1 MTRAIRSGIV
11 LFWIV
16 MVALL
21 VQRNL
26 PEPQPQ
32 NLPGAQLQSSP
43 LLLSSAV
50 VQQPQDEWMGIYQQ
64 NQKVGYLQRRLTPTD
79 SGYRWKERWLM
90 KLRMLNTL
98 QTIATEIDAHTD
110 QQYALSDFSFRLSGS
125 GVVFRAEGKVTDA
138 TLNGQLTSGGGTS
151 PFSFPL
157 REPIYLSTTT
167 QMTLRGIA
175 LRPGEE
181 RRFSIFNP
189 LSMQADTV
197 SVTTV
202 GPETLMLKGQP
213 HAVTKVAERVGGT
226 TVHAWLDHDGK
237 VVKEEAALGFILL
250 RESRAD
256 ALGSGWQA
264 APTADLV
271 TAAAIPVQ
279 QALPNPRGLT
289 ALRLA
294 VSGVHDATL
303 FAFPPRQHYHN
314 GTLTVTSEEMSAL
327 TTYPLPQTN
336 PQFAGELTPT
346 PFLQTTHPRV
356 VAQARQ
362 ILGAERDA
370 LAATRRL
377 LDWMD
382 TAVEK
387 TPTVGIPT
395 ALEVLES
402 KKGDCNE
409 HAVLFTTLAR
419 AVGIPARVAAGV
431 VYLDG
436 AFYYHAWSEVWLGQ
450 WVAVDP
456 VFHQFPADATHLKF
470 VEGGP
475 EQHMALLKVIGQI
488 GMEVVEY
495 K

>member
-1 MTRAIRSGIV
+1 MTRVLRSGIV

-26 PEPQPQ
+26 PQPQ
-32 NLPGAQLQSSP
+32 LQNPPGAQLQSSP
-43 LLLSSAV
+43 LPPAGAVALSA
-50 VQQPQDEWMGIYQQ
+50 QEEWMGIYQQ
-64 NQKVGYLQRRLTPTD
+64 NYKVGYLQRRLTPTD
-79 SGYRWKERWLM
+79 SGYRWEERWRM

-98 QTIATEIDAHTD
+98 QTIATEIRAHTD
-110 QQYALSDFSFRLSGS
+110 RQYALSDFSFRLSGS
-125 GVVFRAEGKVTDA
+125 GVVFKAEGKVTDQ
-138 TLNGQLTSGGGTS
+138 TLHGQLTSGGGTS

-157 REPIYLSTTT
+157 REPIYLSATT
-167 QMTLRGIA
+167 QMTLRGVA
-175 LRPGEE
+175 LQPGEE

-189 LSMQADTV
+189 LSMQTDTV

-202 GPETLMLKGQP
+202 GPDTLTLKGQRL
-213 HAVTKVAERVGGT
+213 AVTKVVERIGGT
-226 TVHAWLDHDGK
+226 TVYAWLDKDGK
-237 VVKEEAALGFILL
+237 VVKEEAALGLVLL
-250 RESRAD
+250 RESRED
-256 ALGSGWQA
+256 ALGGGWQA
-264 APTADLV
+264 APPSDLV
-271 TAAAIPVQ
+271 TAAAIPVRN
-279 QALPNPRGLT
+279 ALPNPRALT
-289 ALRLA
+289 SLRLT

-303 FAFPPRQHYHN
+303 FVFPPRQHYHD
-314 GTLTVTSEEMSAL
+314 GKLTVTSEEMAAL

-336 PQFAGELTPT
+336 PQFAGELQST

-356 VAQARQ
+356 VAQAQQ
-362 ILGAERDA
+362 ILGTERDA
-370 LAATRRL
+370 LTATRRL

-387 TPTVGIPT
+387 TPMVGLPT

-456 VFHQFPADATHLKF
+456 VLHQFPADATHLKF

-475 EQHMALLKVIGQI
+475 EQHIALLKVIGQI